1 MRNHPTEDRSSH
13 ANVVLKYLAGTMAVL
28 YIISGTAI
36 LLTYRSEDF
45 KHIYQNLGPYPWG
58 LGIALLLY
66 GLFRGYKVY
75 QQYFQPKAKE

>member
-1 MRNHPTEDRSSH
+1 MRNDPNEEKSSR

-28 YIISGTAI
+28 YVFSGTAI
-36 LLTYRSEDF
+36 LLTYQSENF
-45 KHIYQNLGPYPWG
+45 KKVYQNLGPYPWG

-75 QQYFQPKAKE
+75 QQYFRKEA

>member
-13 ANVVLKYLAGTMAVL
+13 ASVVLKYLAGTMAVL

-36 LLTYRSEDF
+36 LLTSQSEDF
-45 KHIYQNLGPYPWG
+45 KHIYQNLGPYSKG
-58 LGIALLLY
+58 FGIVLILY